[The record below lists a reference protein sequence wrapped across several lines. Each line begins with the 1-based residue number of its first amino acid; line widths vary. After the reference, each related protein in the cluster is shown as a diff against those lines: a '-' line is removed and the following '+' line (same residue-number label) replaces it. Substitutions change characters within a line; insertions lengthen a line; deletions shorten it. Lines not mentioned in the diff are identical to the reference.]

1 MKRILSILA
10 AVAIS
15 SLFVAAQAVKSD
27 TSKDSAPTTEIRKV
41 AAPQTSAIDGQ
52 ANYKAYCA
60 ACHGVSGKGDGPAA
74 SALKVPPTDLT
85 RLAANAGGKFPTMHV
100 ETMIRNA
107 DNPFIEQREPGASRT
122 SRLESH
128 QVHRGSSGPLGL
140 ACFSMEGALW
150 SAFICA
156 V

>member
-100 ETMIRNA
+100 ATMIRNA
-107 DNPFIEQREPGASRT
+107 DNP
-122 SRLESH
+122 SH
-128 QVHRGSSGPLGL
+128 GSKDMPIWGPVFRSLSSGNQAQVELRVSNL
-140 ACFSMEGALW
+140 TKYIEALQ
-150 SAFICA
+150 AH
-156 V
+156 

>member
-107 DNPFIEQREPGASRT
+107 DNP
-122 SRLESH
+122 SH
-128 QVHRGSSGPLGL
+128 GSKDMPIWGPVFRSLSSGNQAQVELRVSNL
-140 ACFSMEGALW
+140 TKYIEALQ
-150 SAFICA
+150 AH
-156 V
+156 